1 MNTLDNRARGK
12 APGGGGLGKTSGL
25 LMTLIKK
32 QFMELSTLFSMGKRR
47 SKRGSAGGFAFT
59 LILYAVI
66 ALSLG
71 ASMYALSESLSP
83 VLLGQGE
90 DWKLFV
96 MMDILGIALAT
107 LITMFSADLTL
118 FRAKDNEILLSMPIP
133 PGYILL
139 ARMAP
144 LYVIALMFNASGVV
158 PAVMVYTKTVGL
170 NIGLIVV
177 GIILVIWGAD
187 CMTDGASK
195 LARDMRVPEIVI
207 GLTIVAAGTSA
218 PELFV
223 SLMSALKGTPDLAV
237 GNVIGSNIFNTLLIV
252 GCSAAVAPIAVA
264 PNTVKKDIP
273 FAIGASLL
281 LFMLCAD
288 DMGSVHLWGNEISR
302 SDGIILLIGFV
313 AFMVYTF
320 QMAAKDGKL
329 DFLDE
334 ELGVEREK
342 PKKDYTHLWRNL
354 FWIGLGLGC
363 LIVGSHI
370 FVNGATYVAYRFGI
384 RQSVVGLT
392 IVAGGTSLPELATSV
407 VAAYKGRSAMAI
419 GNVIGSNVF
428 NILLILGITSVVHP
442 MRIMGITIVDL
453 MMMLI
458 SIGLMWIFAI
468 TKYFVSRREGW
479 VLILTFMG
487 YMGWLLYLL

>member
-1 MNTLDNRARGK
+1 
-12 APGGGGLGKTSGL
+12 
-25 LMTLIKK
+25 MTL
-32 QFMELSTLFSMGKRR
+32 
-47 SKRGSAGGFAFT
+47 
-59 LILYAVI
+59 
-66 ALSLG
+66 
-71 ASMYALSESLSP
+71 
-83 VLLGQGE
+83 
-90 DWKLFV
+90 
-96 MMDILGIALAT
+96 
-107 LITMFSADLTL
+107 
-118 FRAKDNEILLSMPIP
+118 
-133 PGYILL
+133 
-139 ARMAP
+139 
-144 LYVIALMFNASGVV
+144 
-158 PAVMVYTKTVGL
+158 L
-170 NIGLIVV
+170 NIGLIVL

-187 CMTDGASK
+187 RMTEGASSM
-195 LARDMRVPEIVI
+195 ARDMHVPEIII

-223 SLMSALKGTPDLAV
+223 SLMSALKGTSDLAV

-281 LFMLCAD
+281 LFMLCFD
-288 DMGSVHLWGNEISR
+288 DWNSVHLWGNEISR
-302 SDGIILLIGFV
+302 SDGVILLIGFA
-313 AFMVYTF
+313 AFMIYTF
-320 QMAAKDGKL
+320 QMAAKDGLL
-329 DFLDE
+329 DCFDE
-334 ELGVEREK
+334 ELGIEREK
-342 PKKDYTHLWRNL
+342 PKKDYSHLWRNL
-354 FWIGLGLGC
+354 FWIALGLTC

-370 FVNGATYVAYRFGI
+370 FVNGATYVAHRFGI

-407 VAAYKGRSAMAI
+407 VAAYKGRSALAI

-468 TKYFVSRREGW
+468 TKYYVSRREGV
-479 VLILTFMG
+479 VLIFAFAA
-487 YMGWLLYLL
+487 YMAWLVYLL